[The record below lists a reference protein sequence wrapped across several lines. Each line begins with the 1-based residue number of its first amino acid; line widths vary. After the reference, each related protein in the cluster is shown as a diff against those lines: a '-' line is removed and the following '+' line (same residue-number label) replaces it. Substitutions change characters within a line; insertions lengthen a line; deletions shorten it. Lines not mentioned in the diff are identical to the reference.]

1 MWSNKTWT
9 LAESDVLTPQSY
21 KATLNSNI
29 TGLLKFGKPL
39 FLSVGIQSRRNALSE
54 PGYLEETACS
64 ASINNPELSNSQC
77 IQKAT
82 ETDFSLQAIVIQAQL
97 EYIKSL
103 NQSLLIV
110 FANDYFVTDSLTPQ
124 TAFPNLGYT
133 IRNKPAEGLV
143 RAWFNK

>member
-1 MWSNKTWT
+1 MWWNKNYT
-9 LAESDVLTPQSY
+9 LQESDALTVAGFRSVI
-21 KATLNSNI
+21 NSNNI
-29 TGLLKFGKPL
+29 DILKYGKPV
-39 FLSVGIQSRRNALSE
+39 FISFGIQSRRNALSS
-54 PGYLEETACS
+54 PGYMEETACT
-64 ASINNPELSNSQC
+64 AAINDLQTSNTQC

-97 EYIKSL
+97 EYIKSF
-103 NQSLLIV
+103 NQNRLIV

-133 IRNKPAEGLV
+133 IRNKPAEGVV